1 MIRRILPLLAVLL
14 GSATA
19 YGQAADPLENFIA
32 QALERSPKVRAA
44 RSVVEAMRLGHAAVR
59 SGPNPRVELAPGLG
73 FTNGN
78 LAISQELDV
87 FGSRAARS
95 RVAEAEARLAEA
107 RWLAVGLD
115 QAGRVLAD
123 LVALETA
130 TELANAARE
139 SADLARELLAI
150 VEKRAEIGEVPRI
163 QVTRAELEV
172 LRAEQAARRHAA
184 ERERSEAALRSLV
197 GPEAVASIPS
207 LDLGNRVARSKAMP
221 ARSPETLTG
230 AVAVEV
236 AMAQARAVA
245 ASGRPSLTA
254 GMASDVWSL
263 DRRAMTS
270 SNLGFQVFLSAPLID
285 RGENR
290 NAVAAAR
297 AEAKAAESELAEA
310 QRTADLAKQAALTRL
325 QAAES
330 IASAYRTDA
339 LPKAEALLRAM
350 REGYKAGLVTLVEVI
365 EAQQTLADLRRE
377 RADAFLAL
385 REAEL
390 ALLAATLALPGVE
403 VPR

>member
-1 MIRRILPLLAVLL
+1 MIRRTLPLLAALL
-14 GSATA
+14 GSAA
-19 YGQAADPLENFIA
+19 AHGQTPEPLESFIV

-44 RSVVEAMRLGHAAVR
+44 RQLVEAMRLGHASIR
-59 SGPNPRVELAPGLG
+59 SGANPRVELAPGLG
-73 FTNGN
+73 FTNGS
-78 LAISQELDV
+78 LALSQELDL

-95 RVAEAEARLAEA
+95 RVAEAEARRAEA

-197 GPEAVASIPS
+197 GPEAVASTPP
-207 LDLGNRVARSKAMP
+207 LDLGDRVARSKAMP
-221 ARSPETLTG
+221 ARSPETLTR
-230 AVAVEV
+230 AVEVEV
-236 AMAQARAVA
+236 AMAQERAVA

-270 SNLGFQVFLSAPLID
+270 SNLGFQVFLSAPLFD
-285 RGENR
+285 RGESR

-325 QAAES
+325 HAAES
-330 IASAYRTDA
+330 IVSTYRSDA
-339 LPKAEALLRAM
+339 LPKAEALLGAM
-350 REGYKAGLVTLVEVI
+350 RDGYKAGLVTLVEVI
-365 EAQQTLADLRRE
+365 EAQQTLAELRRE
-377 RADAFLAL
+377 WAEAHLAL

>member
-1 MIRRILPLLAVLL
+1 MIRRTLPLLAALL
-14 GSATA
+14 GTGIAHA
-19 YGQAADPLENFIA
+19 QAPDPLENFIVR
-32 QALERSPKVRAA
+32 ALERSPKVRAA
-44 RSVVEAMRLGHAAVR
+44 REVVEAMRLGHASVR
-59 SGPNPRVELAPGLG
+59 SGANPRVELAPGLG

-78 LAISQELDV
+78 LTLSQEFDL

-95 RVAEAEARLAEA
+95 RVAEAEARLAET
-107 RWLAVGLD
+107 RWLVARLD
-115 QAGRVLAD
+115 QADRVLAD
-123 LVALETA
+123 LVALEAA
-130 TELANAARE
+130 TELAKAARE

-150 VEKRAEIGEVPRI
+150 VEKRAEIGEVPRL

-172 LRAEQAARRHAA
+172 LRAAQAARRHAA
-184 ERERSEAALRSLV
+184 EQSSREAALRSLV
-197 GPEAVASIPS
+197 GPEAVASIPP
-207 LDLGNRVARSKAMP
+207 LDLGDRAARAKGMP
-221 ARSPETLTG
+221 ARSPETLTL

-236 AMAQARAVA
+236 ATAQARAVA

-254 GMASDVWSL
+254 GVASDVWSL

-270 SNLGFQVFLSAPLID
+270 SNLGFQVFLSAPLFD

-310 QRTADLAKQAALTRL
+310 QRTADLAKEVALARL
-325 QAAES
+325 QAAE
-330 IASAYRTDA
+330 ATLGAYRTDA
-339 LPKAEALLRAM
+339 LPKAEALLSAM

-377 RADAFLAL
+377 RAEAL
-385 REAEL
+385 LGVREAEL
-390 ALLAATLALPGVE
+390 ALLTATLALPGVG

>member
-1 MIRRILPLLAVLL
+1 M
-14 GSATA
+14 
-19 YGQAADPLENFIA
+19 
-32 QALERSPKVRAA
+32 ALEA
-44 RSVVEAMRLGHAAVR
+44 
-59 SGPNPRVELAPGLG
+59 
-73 FTNGN
+73 
-78 LAISQELDV
+78 
-87 FGSRAARS
+87 
-95 RVAEAEARLAEA
+95 
-107 RWLAVGLD
+107 
-115 QAGRVLAD
+115 
-123 LVALETA
+123 A
-130 TELANAARE
+130 TELAKAARE

-150 VEKRAEIGEVPRI
+150 VEKRAEIGEVPRL

-172 LRAEQAARRHAA
+172 LRAAQAARRHAA
-184 ERERSEAALRSLV
+184 EQSSREAALRSLV
-197 GPEAVASIPS
+197 GPEAVAAIPP
-207 LDLGNRVARSKAMP
+207 LDLGDRVVRAKGLP
-221 ARSPETLTG
+221 ARSPETLTR
-230 AVAVEV
+230 AVAVQV

-270 SNLGFQVFLSAPLID
+270 SNLGFQVFLSAPLVD

-310 QRTADLAKQAALTRL
+310 QRVADLAKEVALARL
-325 QAAES
+325 QAAE
-330 IASAYRTDA
+330 ATLGAYRTDA
-339 LPKAEALLRAM
+339 LPKAEALLSAM

-377 RADAFLAL
+377 RAEALLAS

-390 ALLAATLALPGVE
+390 ALLAATLALPGVG

>member
-1 MIRRILPLLAVLL
+1 LIRRTLPLLAAFL
-14 GSATA
+14 GTGLALA
-19 YGQAADPLENFIA
+19 QAPDPLENFIA
-32 QALERSPKVRAA
+32 RALERSPKVRAA
-44 RSVVEAMRLGHAAVR
+44 REVVEAMRLGHASVR
-59 SGPNPRVELAPGLG
+59 SGANPRVELAPGLG
-73 FTNGN
+73 FTNGS
-78 LAISQELDV
+78 LALSQELDL

-95 RVAEAEARLAEA
+95 RVAEAEARLAET
-107 RWLAVGLD
+107 RWLAAGLD

-123 LVALETA
+123 LVALEA
-130 TELANAARE
+130 ASELAQAARD

-150 VEKRAEIGEVPRI
+150 VEKRTEIGEVPRI

-172 LRAEQAARRHAA
+172 LRAEQAARRHVA

-197 GPEAVASIPS
+197 GPDAVVSIPP
-207 LDLGNRVARSKAMP
+207 LDLGDRVARSKAMP
-221 ARSPETLTG
+221 ARSPETLTR

-270 SNLGFQVFLSAPLID
+270 SNLGFQVFLSAPLVD

-310 QRTADLAKQAALTRL
+310 QRIADLSKQSALTML

-330 IASAYRTDA
+330 IFAAYRADA
-339 LPKAEALLRAM
+339 LPKAEALLSAM

-377 RADAFLAL
+377 RAEALLAL

>member
-1 MIRRILPLLAVLL
+1 LIRRTLPLLAALL
-14 GSATA
+14 GTGIAHA
-19 YGQAADPLENFIA
+19 QAPDPLENFIA
-32 QALERSPKVRAA
+32 RALERSPKVRAA
-44 RSVVEAMRLGHAAVR
+44 REVVEAMRLGHASVR
-59 SGPNPRVELAPGLG
+59 SGANPRVELAPGLG

-78 LAISQELDV
+78 LTLSQEFDL

-95 RVAEAEARLAEA
+95 RVAEAEARLAET
-107 RWLAVGLD
+107 RWLVARLD
-115 QAGRVLAD
+115 QADRVLAD
-123 LVALETA
+123 LVALEAA
-130 TELANAARE
+130 TELAKAARE

-150 VEKRAEIGEVPRI
+150 VEKRAEIGEVPRL

-172 LRAEQAARRHAA
+172 LRAAQAARRHAA
-184 ERERSEAALRSLV
+184 EQSSREAALRSLV
-197 GPEAVASIPS
+197 GPEAVASIPP
-207 LDLGNRVARSKAMP
+207 LDLGDRAARAKGMP
-221 ARSPETLTG
+221 ARSPETLTL

-236 AMAQARAVA
+236 ATAQARAVA

-254 GMASDVWSL
+254 GVASDVWSL

-270 SNLGFQVFLSAPLID
+270 SNLGFQVFLSAPLFD

-310 QRTADLAKQAALTRL
+310 QRTADLAKEVALARL
-325 QAAES
+325 QAAE
-330 IASAYRTDA
+330 ATLGAYRTDA
-339 LPKAEALLRAM
+339 LPKAEALLSAM

-377 RADAFLAL
+377 RAEAL
-385 REAEL
+385 LGVREAEL
-390 ALLAATLALPGVE
+390 ALLTATLALPGVG

>member
-1 MIRRILPLLAVLL
+1 MIRRTLPLLAALL
-14 GSATA
+14 GTGIAHA
-19 YGQAADPLENFIA
+19 QAPDPLENFIA
-32 QALERSPKVRAA
+32 RALERSPKVRAA
-44 RSVVEAMRLGHAAVR
+44 REVVEAMRLGHASVR
-59 SGPNPRVELAPGLG
+59 SGANPRVELAPGLG

-78 LAISQELDV
+78 LTLSQEFDL

-95 RVAEAEARLAEA
+95 RVAEAEARLAET
-107 RWLAVGLD
+107 RWLVARLD
-115 QAGRVLAD
+115 QADRVLAD
-123 LVALETA
+123 LVALEAA
-130 TELANAARE
+130 TELAKAARE

-150 VEKRAEIGEVPRI
+150 VEKRAEIGEVPRL

-172 LRAEQAARRHAA
+172 LRAAQAARRHAA
-184 ERERSEAALRSLV
+184 EQSSREAALRSLV
-197 GPEAVASIPS
+197 GPEAVASIPP
-207 LDLGNRVARSKAMP
+207 LDLGDRAARAKGMP
-221 ARSPETLTG
+221 ARSPETLTL

-236 AMAQARAVA
+236 ATAQARAVA

-254 GMASDVWSL
+254 GVASDVWSL

-270 SNLGFQVFLSAPLID
+270 SNLGFQVFLSAPLFD

-310 QRTADLAKQAALTRL
+310 QRTADLAKEVALARL
-325 QAAES
+325 QAAE
-330 IASAYRTDA
+330 ATLGAYRTDA
-339 LPKAEALLRAM
+339 LPKAEALLSAM

-377 RADAFLAL
+377 RAEAL
-385 REAEL
+385 LGVREAEL
-390 ALLAATLALPGVE
+390 ALLTATLALPGVG